1 MLRHLEDRYF
11 DDGSPHV
18 DNFGLLVVV
27 SVAAIVVGSL
37 VDIRPGGDGRFDGVG
52 VVVAT
57 AVTGA
62 MLALALR
69 ASGVARRTRLP
80 FEIVI
85 AAGVTLTLVL
95 VAVGAATDRS
105 LVTSPEGRP
114 GPSWLWVLMAAVVP
128 LLIIRRLIRQRT
140 VSTGT
145 LLGAVCV
152 YLSIVVAFFFLF
164 LTVDAYGSA
173 PLFGEQEPTT
183 TFMYLSLQS
192 VTTLGSGDVVPQ
204 TNLGRLLST
213 GEAVIGQLFLVSF
226 FAMFVSMF
234 VGARTAPRRE
244 P

>member
-27 SVAAIVVGSL
+27 SAAAIVVGSL
-37 VDIRPGGDGRFDGVG
+37 VDIRPGGGGRFDGVG

-62 MLALALR
+62 MLVLALR
-69 ASGVARRTRLP
+69 ASGVARRARLP

-85 AAGVTLTLVL
+85 AAGVALTLVL

-105 LVTSPEGRP
+105 LASSDRP
-114 GPSWLWVLMAAVVP
+114 GPSWLWVVMAVLVP
-128 LLIIRRLIRQRT
+128 LLIIRRLLRQRR

-173 PLFGEQEPTT
+173 PLFGGQEPTT

-192 VTTLGSGDVVPQ
+192 VTTLGSGDVVPR

-234 VGARTAPRRE
+234 VGAKRAAPDPE

>member
-1 MLRHLEDRYF
+1 
-11 DDGSPHV
+11 
-18 DNFGLLVVV
+18 
-27 SVAAIVVGSL
+27 
-37 VDIRPGGDGRFDGVG
+37 
-52 VVVAT
+52 
-57 AVTGA
+57 
-62 MLALALR
+62 
-69 ASGVARRTRLP
+69 LP

-183 TFMYLSLQS
+183 SFMYLSLQS

-234 VGARTAPRRE
+234 VGARTAPSRE